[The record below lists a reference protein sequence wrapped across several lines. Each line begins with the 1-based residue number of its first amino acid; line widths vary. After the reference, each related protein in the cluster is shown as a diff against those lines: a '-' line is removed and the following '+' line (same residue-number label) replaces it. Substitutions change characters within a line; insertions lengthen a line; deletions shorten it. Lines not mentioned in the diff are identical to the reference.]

1 MLSKLKSLF
10 RKKDTSNQVDEG
22 TLLYSTDILGFTN
35 REVQS
40 ETYTKISSLIPQED
54 SVLDFGCG
62 RGDYFNWYNN
72 TYGAKKIKYTG
83 VDIDKSLIKAG
94 KELYKD
100 IKLINKDWKRLPN
113 KIICDW
119 SININSNNY
128 QYQKKN
134 KDNITYLY
142 ETIDVMYKHAN
153 KGIIILLASELVD
166 NKNDW
171 IEYNPGDV
179 LNWARM
185 KYKNVIID
193 HASFMNSFML
203 VIYKNKNKN

>member
-10 RKKDTSNQVDEG
+10 IKKDTSNQIDEG
-22 TLLYSTDILGFTN
+22 TRLYSTDILGFAN

-40 ETYTKISSLIPQED
+40 ETYAKLSSLIPQED
-54 SVLDFGCG
+54 SILDFGCG
-62 RGDYFNWYNN
+62 RGDYFNWYG
-72 TYGAKKIKYTG
+72 TTFGAKKIKYTG
-83 VDIDKSLIKAG
+83 VDVDKSLINAG

-100 IKLINKDWKRLPN
+100 IKLINKDWNRLSN

-128 QYQKKN
+128 QHQKKN

-166 NKNDW
+166 NENAW
-171 IEYNPGDV
+171 IKYNPGDV

-193 HASFMNSFML
+193 HSSFMNSFML
-203 VIYKNKNKN
+203 VIYKNKN

>member
-1 MLSKLKSLF
+1 VLSKLKSLF
-10 RKKDTSNQVDEG
+10 IKKDTSNQVDEG

-35 REVQS
+35 REIQGQ
-40 ETYTKISSLIPQED
+40 TYAKVASLIPQEE

-62 RGDYFNWYNN
+62 RGDYFNWYGT
-72 TYGAKKIKYTG
+72 TYGPNIINYTG
-83 VDIDKSLIKAG
+83 VDIDKSLINAG

-113 KIICDW
+113 NIVCDW

-134 KDNITYLY
+134 KDNITHLH

-153 KGIIILLASELVD
+153 KGIIILLASDIVD
-166 NKNDW
+166 NKIDW
-171 IEYNPGDV
+171 IKYNPGKV
-179 LNWARM
+179 LNWARS

-193 HASFMNSFML
+193 HSSFMNSFIL
-203 VIYKNKNKN
+203 VIYKNKN